1 MLEVSLA
8 ISSALFYALTYIL
21 SRLAAEDISPIQG
34 AFINS
39 ATVAAIMLPWSLF
52 TVPVWEFLNPVLLWF
67 VGIGVFIPGLAR
79 MLHYAGLQRIGA
91 SPAALIR
98 GVGPLFSSSLAVL
111 LLGETLSFE
120 LATGTGFIILG
131 VAILSIRKEEMRSW
145 ALSGIVL
152 SLAATMTFVFRDII
166 IRHSSPDVP
175 YKTLAI
181 LVMSLTSTVV
191 MGAAWG
197 QFEKRSITSV
207 PRRGIILFVM
217 VGISTVFAQL
227 ALFHAL
233 DVGRVVVVTP
243 IIASQPLFVMLLS
256 VFLPRGMEK
265 ITMFMILGGAIIV
278 LGGTIIGIG

>member
-1 MLEVSLA
+1 
-8 ISSALFYALTYIL
+8 
-21 SRLAAEDISPIQG
+21 
-34 AFINS
+34 
-39 ATVAAIMLPWSLF
+39 
-52 TVPVWEFLNPVLLWF
+52 
-67 VGIGVFIPGLAR
+67 
-79 MLHYAGLQRIGA
+79 
-91 SPAALIR
+91 
-98 GVGPLFSSSLAVL
+98 
-111 LLGETLSFE
+111 
-120 LATGTGFIILG
+120 
-131 VAILSIRKEEMRSW
+131 
-145 ALSGIVL
+145 
-152 SLAATMTFVFRDII
+152 
-166 IRHSSPDVP
+166 
-175 YKTLAI
+175 
-181 LVMSLTSTVV
+181 